1 MKKTIA
7 RTLNLPKLL
16 DSKSFF
22 LFGPR
27 ATGKTTL
34 IREQLPN
41 AIVINLLRGKEFLR
55 LSSSPWELETMIE
68 GAQRGANNEIIVIDE
83 VQRVPELLNEVHR
96 LMEERNMKFLLTGS
110 SARTLRSKGVNL
122 LAGRAWRADLFPLV
136 CNEIPKFQL
145 DSFLR
150 YGGLPSV
157 VTSNNPEEELHAY
170 VETYLTEEIK
180 AEGAVRQLPAFSR
193 FLKVA
198 TINSGLRINFANV
211 ASDSQVPPSTVTEYY
226 TLLEDT
232 LIGFRLE
239 PWTKSVKRKATQ
251 TARFYIFDVGVFH
264 TLNETRELSRNS
276 DLYGRSF
283 EHFIAQ
289 ELRAYLSYSRSREK
303 LSFWRS
309 QSGAEVDFCVG
320 ETVAIE
326 CKASGRAT
334 LRDAKGLQA
343 LREEG
348 VFEKFLVVSNDEI
361 PRIENQITFMP
372 WQHFVKELWEG
383 TLVK

>member
-1 MKKTIA
+1 MKKPLP
-7 RTLNLPKLL
+7 RTLNLPQLL
-16 DSKSFF
+16 ENKSFF
-22 LFGPR
+22 FFGPR

-34 IREQLPN
+34 IREQLPK
-41 AIVINLLRGKEFLR
+41 AMVINLLRGQEFLR
-55 LSSSPWELETMIE
+55 LSSAPWELEALIDGRQGE
-68 GAQRGANNEIIVIDE
+68 EKAIVVIDE

-96 LMEERNMKFLLTGS
+96 LIEERDMKFLLTGS
-110 SARTLRSKGVNL
+110 SARKLRTQGVNL

-136 CNEIPKFQL
+136 SHEIPKFQL
-145 DSFLR
+145 DTFLR

-180 AEGAVRQLPAFSR
+180 AEGSVRQLPAFSR

-198 TINSGLRINFANV
+198 ALHSGLRINFANV

-251 TARFYIFDVGVFH
+251 TARFYVFDVGVFH
-264 TLNETRELSRNS
+264 TLNETTELSRNS

-289 ELRAYLSYSRSREK
+289 ELRAYLSYRRSRQR

-320 ETVAIE
+320 DTIAIE
-326 CKASGRAT
+326 CKASTRTT
-334 LRDAKGLQA
+334 LRDAKGLQL

-348 VFEKFLVVSNDEI
+348 VFGIFLVVSNDDI
-361 PRIENQITFMP
+361 PRLEDGIRFLSWRQ
-372 WQHFVKELWEG
+372 FVDELWSDR
-383 TLVK
+383 LVT